1 MDEPFTGLDEDMKR
15 QVISY
20 IKEKTVGKLLLIA
33 THQEEDVEL
42 LDGTLILLPLV
53 FEQPQTL

>member
-20 IKEKTVGKLLLIA
+20 IKEKTVGKLLLIT

-42 LDGTLILLPLV
+42 LDETLILLPLV

>member
-1 MDEPFTGLDEDMKR
+1 MDEPFTGLDEDMKQ

-20 IKEKTVGKLLLIA
+20 IKEKTVGKLLLIT